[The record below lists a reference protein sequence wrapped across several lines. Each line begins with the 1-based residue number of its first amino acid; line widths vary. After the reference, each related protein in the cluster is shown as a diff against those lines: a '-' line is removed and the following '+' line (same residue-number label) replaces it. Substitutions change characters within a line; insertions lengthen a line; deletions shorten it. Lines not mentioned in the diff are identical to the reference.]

1 MGSMATDH
9 IREALDG
16 CSARIRLLRALHR
29 RDARRARRA
38 AAWCR
43 RGAAADPWP
52 EVLERMAELH
62 EQRAAWHEREARFYD
77 RLLRL
82 PPFRSRRR
90 VRRRRAA
97 GANYIRWHLDWGR

>member
-1 MGSMATDH
+1 MGSMVTDR

-29 RDARRARRA
+29 RDARRS
-38 AAWCR
+38 
-43 RGAAADPWP
+43 RGAAARCRQGADADPWP
-52 EVLERMAELH
+52 DVIERMVGLH
-62 EQRAAWHEREARFYD
+62 ERRAAWHEREARFYD

-97 GANYIRWHLDWGR
+97 AANYIRWHLDWGR